1 MKYVLQLF
9 PWKWVLRLS
18 IITLLLLGILSF
30 YGLYTDKFYFFK
42 PDNYIFPL
50 LSIIHFTF
58 LYVMWFKIKENDLS
72 DPPMRTLEYSLYVIV
87 LVYLYKFFETVQILI
102 SYNEYENHVLPSS
115 FFPIAILIMSLQLL
129 LLVLT
134 LMTFK
139 YRKVVIGQ
147 YIFDDMNQH
156 VDSWK

>member
-1 MKYVLQLF
+1 MKSVLQLF

-18 IITLLLLGILSF
+18 IVALLVLSVFSF

-50 LSIIHFTF
+50 LSIVHFTF
-58 LYVMWFKIKENDLS
+58 LYVLWFKIKENELS
-72 DPPMRTLEYSLYVIV
+72 DPPMRTLEYSLYIIF
-87 LVYLYKFFETVQILI
+87 LVYLYKFFETTQILI
-102 SYNEYENHVLPSS
+102 SYDEFENHVIPSS
-115 FFPIAILIMSLQLL
+115 FFPIAILIVTLQLL
-129 LLVLT
+129 LMALT
-134 LMTFK
+134 LMAFK
-139 YRKVVIGQ
+139 YRKDLVGQ